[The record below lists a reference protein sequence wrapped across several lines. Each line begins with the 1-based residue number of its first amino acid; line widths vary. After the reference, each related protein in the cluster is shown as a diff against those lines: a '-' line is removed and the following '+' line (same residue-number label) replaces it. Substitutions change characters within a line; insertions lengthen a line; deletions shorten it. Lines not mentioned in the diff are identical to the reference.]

1 MNLLTS
7 LQWRYATKR
16 MNGTKV
22 AQEKVDQILEAIN
35 LAPTSFGLQPFQV
48 IEISDIA
55 LREKIFAEA
64 CQQPQIKEGSHL
76 LVFAANKK
84 VTQQM
89 VDAYMQ
95 RIATVRN
102 IPVEALDGFKAM
114 MAGIVAGTAEQ
125 NFVWTAR
132 QAYIAFG
139 IGLAAAAEL
148 EVDATPMEGFNPAAL
163 DRILSL
169 ESKNLSAVTIIT
181 LGYRDAQADS
191 LAYAP
196 KVRKLIGDL
205 VIRS

>member
-1 MNLLTS
+1 MNLVKS

-16 MNGTKV
+16 MNGTAV
-22 AQEKVDQILEAIN
+22 AQDKVDKILEAIN

-48 IEISDIA
+48 IEISDRT

-84 VTQQM
+84 VTQEM
-89 VDAYMQ
+89 VDSYMQ
-95 RIATVRN
+95 LIATTRN

-114 MAGIVAGTAEQ
+114 LAGIVAGSAEQ

-139 IGLAAAAEL
+139 VGLVAAAEL

-163 DRILSL
+163 DKILSL
-169 ESKNLSAVTIIT
+169 DSKNLSAVTIIA
-181 LGYRDAQADS
+181 LGYRNAEADS
-191 LAYAP
+191 LAHAP
-196 KVRKLIGDL
+196 KVRKALSDL
-205 VIRS
+205 VMKA